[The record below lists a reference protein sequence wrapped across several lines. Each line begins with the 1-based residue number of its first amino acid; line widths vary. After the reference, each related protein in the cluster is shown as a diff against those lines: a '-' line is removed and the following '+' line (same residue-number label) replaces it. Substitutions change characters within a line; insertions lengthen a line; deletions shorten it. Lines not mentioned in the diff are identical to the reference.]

1 MAQYLP
7 LLVFVALA
15 VGFGAISRV
24 ASSLLA
30 PRRRTLAKEA
40 PYECGIVPRRDSPE
54 RFPVRFYLVA
64 MIFIVF
70 DVEIIFF
77 FPWATIFRSLGA
89 YGLIAIVLFSVLVFE
104 SFVYLI
110 GNGALEWG
118 PVKRLV
124 RRQEPMHDPSRT
136 PGTTIKRVGMD
147 GREALEPTP
156 AAAVAAP
163 VEHAA

>member
-24 ASSLLA
+24 ASGLLA

-70 DVEIIFF
+70 DVEVIFF
-77 FPWATIFRSLGA
+77 FPWATVFRGLGA

-124 RRQEPMHDPSRT
+124 RNQEPMQDPSRT

-147 GREALEPTP
+147 GREVLEPTP
-156 AAAVAAP
+156 AAAEAAS

>member
-7 LLVFVALA
+7 LFAFLVLTVL
-15 VGFGAISRV
+15 FGALSRV
-24 ASSLLA
+24 ASGLLA

-40 PYECGIVPRRDSPE
+40 PYECGIVPRREAPE

-77 FPWATIFRSLGA
+77 FPWAVIFRDLGA
-89 YGLIAIVLFSVLVFE
+89 YGLIAILIFSALVFE

-118 PVKRLV
+118 PARRLREV
-124 RRQEPMHDPSRT
+124 ASEMVDPTRT
-136 PGTTIKRVGMD
+136 PGTTIKRVGLE
-147 GREALEPTP
+147 GREAPEPVP
-156 AAAVAAP
+156 AETAA
-163 VEHAA
+163 

>member
-7 LLVFVALA
+7 IVVFIALA
-15 VGFGAISRV
+15 VLFGALSRV
-24 ASSLLA
+24 ASGLLA
-30 PRRRTLAKEA
+30 PRRRTVAKEA

-77 FPWATIFRSLGA
+77 FPWATIFRELGA
-89 YGLIAIVLFSVLVFE
+89 YGLIAVLIFSALVFE

-124 RRQEPMHDPSRT
+124 RREEMVDPTRT
-136 PGTTIKRVGMD
+136 TRTTIKRVGME
-147 GREALEPTP
+147 GREELEPAATSVEQP
-156 AAAVAAP
+156 AA
-163 VEHAA
+163 

>member
-1 MAQYLP
+1 VAQYLP
-7 LLVFVALA
+7 IVVFIALA
-15 VGFGAISRV
+15 VLFGALSRV

-30 PRRRTLAKEA
+30 PRRRTVAKEA

-77 FPWATIFRSLGA
+77 FPWATIFRGLGA
-89 YGLIAIVLFSVLVFE
+89 YGLIAVLIFSALVFE

-124 RRQEPMHDPSRT
+124 RHQEPVRDPSRT
-136 PGTTIKRVGMD
+136 LGTTIKRVGLE
-147 GREALEPTP
+147 GREELEQP
-156 AAAVAAP
+156 AAVEQPAA
-163 VEHAA
+163 